1 MEDEVEDAI
10 ENLKQ
15 TESQKSVTISNVY
28 SPDFSD
34 SSSDRNISSDKNTYV
49 IAIDES
55 DDSEIFPLHGN
66 QSVIDLKETQKTSSS
81 KEIYNPSD
89 GEYKSVSKSVQKYV
103 FVAQESFTQTSK
115 TIMELAKADAN
126 ENYSCDNHETQT
138 SLVSITENKT
148 VKYKFEI
155 SNCKSNLNRYYNDE
169 KYSRNTSSPY
179 TKFMQN
185 TLENVSSKL
194 PESNYVKTN
203 ENLSSGSDKYFV
215 DDETVSNEERY
226 ENTSN
231 FEDSIGTDLDEDS
244 LMERKR
250 QTSDC
255 NSGSDTSEIPKS
267 VENDIEELYTK
278 LTEHFEHNTHPAE
291 NNESNVKQTGH
302 LTPLT
307 EESTVQKD
315 SIANSTSNYINST
328 NDDKDVLFT
337 NNAGIKVKLLPECE
351 YKEEFKLPPIKRDHM
366 YLKKLFLSDYSC
378 NINVTTENDTAKE
391 VRESLI
397 DRWEIRN
404 KDLASGEGCVDNTRN
419 DFTNRTPRNN
429 CFQLPPIAGEVHE
442 KPSINTE
449 SYSTHRHDRSPTNH
463 CHAPISIKTKIEE
476 LKVSSRSSRR
486 GISPSE
492 SRSISPGTISPDD
505 SKLCEIAERGCEAL
519 CVEMLKRL
527 RSSSW
532 LQVIDTLEDIPKVL
546 EKHWNNITEQRIAD
560 LLRQVSSHVESPRTQ
575 VARSACNTLAVIL
588 KNTNYTKKPDFYEAI
603 TLLLSKTG
611 SYSGPVRRAANV
623 ALDEIVCSVNFTH
636 AITALCIHGTGHKS
650 GLVRCAAC
658 RLLVV
663 ACALAGG
670 GRALLRSRPPTAA
683 CARKHTLRS
692 LAALLDDK
700 NTETRKYAER
710 LYAILRPLPNFEAY
724 YLNDVDIELA
734 TKQMKKYDQ
743 LVLCGGKKK
752 R

>member
-1 MEDEVEDAI
+1 MNTLAISISALSSEAVRSVPTITIKIFSRVFFTIKYRFHTSDLFLIINDNEEDEVEDAI

-66 QSVIDLKETQKTSSS
+66 QSVIDLKETQKTSNS

-203 ENLSSGSDKYFV
+203 ENISSSSDKYFV

-391 VRESLI
+391 VREALI

-429 CFQLPPIAGEVHE
+429 CFELPPIAGEVHE

-486 GISPSE
+486 GIS
-492 SRSISPGTISPDD
+492 
-505 SKLCEIAERGCEAL
+505 
-519 CVEMLKRL
+519 
-527 RSSSW
+527 

-588 KNTNYTKKPDFYEAI
+588 KNTNYTQKPDFYEAI

-636 AITALCIHGTGHKS
+636 AITALCIHGTG
-650 GLVRCAAC
+650 
-658 RLLVV
+658 
-663 ACALAGG
+663 
-670 GRALLRSRPPTAA
+670 
-683 CARKHTLRS
+683 
-692 LAALLDDK
+692 
-700 NTETRKYAER
+700 KYAER